1 MAVVA
6 MVTMI
11 PSLPEFA
18 IVNRGSDQL
27 VLYLDF
33 LFCQPV
39 AIRDISHGSIFF
51 LKQRQKFCLIPLIK
65 KKVFNF

>member
-39 AIRDISHGSIFF
+39 AIRDISHGSI
-51 LKQRQKFCLIPLIK
+51 L
-65 KKVFNF
+65 